1 MTCQTTLAI
10 LARTSERYLRDR
22 FMKTPTR
29 MPSGLVAALS
39 VALSMAVGC
48 GDNDVAPAAPDAT
61 PIDAATPDATPLDAA
76 WPPML
81 GPSLIFDD
89 LHIAGLFEDPH
100 AFSLLGQALNP
111 QLEELLTNGTLL
123 LGIELREVE
132 DPGAPDDE
140 SMTVGMYYLMD
151 TDEDPE
157 DNFDPDESEWF
168 TLAPGSIVMDEP
180 AIHFTIG
187 SISNH
192 EVQAEGVDS
201 LDLLGELFPVPISN
215 LRLSGDLDVDGD
227 SVRTLSS
234 GRLRGAVGAS
244 LLSLTPNIVSEMCAG
259 ESLLDVLASGCGLF
273 PLQPDSDVDGDG
285 LETFFDTDGDGVVD
299 RCVDGDGTEILGV
312 DCPRDPAIV
321 DGYELIFVVHGVRAY
336 ILQ

>member
-1 MTCQTTLAI
+1 MGAKASEFMRDLVI
-10 LARTSERYLRDR
+10 LSVLC
-22 FMKTPTR
+22 
-29 MPSGLVAALS
+29 LVAT
-39 VALSMAVGC
+39 GC
-48 GDNDVAPAAPDAT
+48 GDNLPFDLADASQPDAM
-61 PIDAATPDATPLDAA
+61 PVPDAPPPDAP

-111 QLEELLTNGTLL
+111 QLEMLLTNGTLL

-132 DPGAPDDE
+132 DPTAGSDE

-151 TDEDPE
+151 TDEDPA
-157 DNFDPDESEWF
+157 DNFEPDDPEWF

-180 AIHFTIG
+180 AIHFTTG
-187 SISNH
+187 SIANGRM
-192 EVQAEGVDS
+192 QAEGVDN

-215 LRLSGDLDVDGD
+215 LRIAGDLELDGEV
-227 SVRTLSS
+227 VRAISS
-234 GRLRGAVGAS
+234 GRLRGAIGAS
-244 LLSLTPNIVSEMCAG
+244 LLSLTPNLVADMCPG

-285 LETFFDTDGDGVVD
+285 LERFFDTDGDGAID
-299 RCVDGDGTEILGV
+299 RCVDGDGTEILGT

-321 DGYELIFVVHGVRAY
+321 DGYELIFVIHGVRAL